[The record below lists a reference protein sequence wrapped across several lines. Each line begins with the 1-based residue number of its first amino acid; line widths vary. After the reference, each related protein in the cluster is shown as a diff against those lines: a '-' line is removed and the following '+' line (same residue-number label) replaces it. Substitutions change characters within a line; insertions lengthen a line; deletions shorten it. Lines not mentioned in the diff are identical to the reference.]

1 MTLEHHVAFDLDLA
15 LPRAEALAFV
25 RDVARSLA
33 RATFLED
40 LHVSTGSP
48 RLVTA
53 TLPVNAAL
61 MGQRSLP
68 FTSVLETT
76 PDGARLVGQPLAP
89 TGPGWAQVDGD
100 ADVFA
105 ADGGSRV
112 SYRFRVRVHLHLPEP
127 ERWGGRALLRMI
139 EFTARSVLERV
150 IAAFPSAV
158 RAAADEAGGEGMREF
173 AESARTT

>member
-33 RATFLED
+33 RATFLEE

-61 MGQRSLP
+61 MGQRALP
-68 FTSVLETT
+68 FTSVLEAT

-100 ADVFA
+100 ADVSA

-139 EFTARSVLERV
+139 EFTARNVLERV
-150 IAAFPSAV
+150 IAAFPAAV
-158 RAAADEAGGEGMREF
+158 RAAAEEAGRDGVRAF
-173 AESARTT
+173 AERARTP